1 MHAVPEGTKVPCVL
15 AGVVVACF
23 ADSLRATVVVRHEG
37 SILALYLLYTYSI
50 LTLYLLYTYSIL
62 TRGQANSRSLYTHSI
77 LTLYLLYTYSILT
90 LYLQANS
97 RSLLLQERLERLQEQ
112 LGRLQT
118 ENAALRSRVADVGV
132 AEKTGLNR

>member
-1 MHAVPEGTKVPCVL
+1 M
-15 AGVVVACF
+15 
-23 ADSLRATVVVRHEG
+23 
-37 SILALYLLYTYSI
+37 LLTDG
-50 LTLYLLYTYSIL
+50 LTTYSIL